1 LVSGVLQAW
10 RGRQALKTI
19 FEEYLLM
26 KKIILGAVGALVLF
40 SGQSVMAADIGACLA
55 CHIAGVGGAPK
66 ASAAGAAD
74 WTARYEKAGSDANKW
89 VEILKSKKNAS
100 GAMLNPMM
108 QPQIPLVTA
117 DKIMG
122 LMEKAGVK

>member
-1 LVSGVLQAW
+1 
-10 RGRQALKTI
+10 
-19 FEEYLLM
+19 M

-40 SGQSVMAADIGACLA
+40 SGQPVMAADIGACLA

-66 ASAAGAAD
+66 ASPAGKAD
-74 WTARYEKAGSDANKW
+74 WAGRYEKMGGDVNKW
-89 VEILKSKKNAS
+89 IDTLKAKKNAS

-108 QPQIPLVTA
+108 APQIPLLTA
-117 DKIMG
+117 DKIMA